1 MLGLYIEILVAV
13 EDSSISGL
21 LFFTGIPNG
30 IRHQRSG
37 HITADPVSRHHF
49 SAQIQYGTQI
59 HHSLSC
65 GNIGDIGCPKTI
77 GEWLGKRTLQQ
88 IWIFVNGL
96 LIMPIRLAAACL

>member
-13 EDSSISGL
+13 EDSSISDL
-21 LFFTGIPNG
+21 LFTGIPNG

-37 HITADPVSRHHF
+37 HITADPVSCHHF

-96 LIMPIRLAAACL
+96 LIVPIRFAATCL

>member
-13 EDSSISGL
+13 EDSSISDL

-37 HITADPVSRHHF
+37 HIAADPVRQHHF

-59 HHSLSC
+59 
-65 GNIGDIGCPKTI
+65 GTVKNYAQKG
-77 GEWLGKRTLQQ
+77 LQT
-88 IWIFVNGL
+88 
-96 LIMPIRLAAACL
+96 PAE